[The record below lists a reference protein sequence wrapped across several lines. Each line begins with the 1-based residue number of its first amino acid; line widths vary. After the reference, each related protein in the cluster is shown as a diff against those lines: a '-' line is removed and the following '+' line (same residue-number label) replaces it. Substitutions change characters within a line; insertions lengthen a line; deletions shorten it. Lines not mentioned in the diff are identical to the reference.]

1 MDSTAV
7 IHSERA
13 ALSELVETA
22 RVADRAALAILADE
36 ITRRIERG
44 NRLAGGHLRAHV
56 GHLIVQLDEIFDAAF
71 PVGDPGDLRD
81 LLDIPWPTGS
91 RHALLSR
98 ALGVERGRLVPLDE
112 TAEQAIAA
120 GDVRLLRVLV
130 HTPLGC
136 LARHSRARLLQA
148 LHVAGA
154 LDAAAVERSFTADR
168 YLWDGIDGRSG
179 LTCADTVRD
188 HLDAFVWRL
197 VTAPEPPP
205 WTEFPER
212 PSPRGLR
219 FLTAALTW
227 PGDREVADHLGR
239 AELTSAEQSELITL
253 LRNDSPPEPTTPRH
267 DHPATSPH
275 VGHSVTSRHDQP
287 AAEPVTSRHD
297 QPAAEPVTSRHHQ
310 PQPTPSTS
318 PHDQPRAA
326 PLTPQHDL
334 PVTSPHDQPPAAPLT
349 PQHDLPVT
357 SPHDQPG
364 VAPLPSPHDRV
375 EADRQRVW
383 RWRVAA
389 GDAEALLPAFG
400 LEAAAPLLRLIQA
413 MPDGHEPFRQDR
425 AELLAVVEAVGV
437 ETARQL
443 LKRQPHELVSAV
455 LGDNRAAVLKRVKNN
470 ALQGIAAFGMLPL
483 APEETVLDRYLAL
496 REVAR
501 RGPALGPNRRIS
513 HAAAVDVALDHL
525 AQVTGAADPSRLEW
539 DCEARI
545 AAETPTAADAGDY
558 RIELR
563 FDGAEPLL
571 AVSRAGKPLKSVP
584 AAVRADPSYRELRE
598 HQDRLREQARR
609 MRTGLIERLVATAA
623 TLTPDE
629 LARLRS
635 LPAGAAMLPDLIWR
649 DQGGTVG
656 LLDDVDTTGPVRAV
670 HPFDLL
676 TEGTL
681 AAWQQEVVRRRLRQ
695 PVKQVFRE
703 LYVLTPAERAAV
715 DVSQRF
721 AGQTVTGRVAAQLL
735 SGRGW
740 STGHE
745 YGDHQATRPA
755 GDGLVAALSADLHG
769 YWGMGDVVLGGL
781 RFLRDGRPIA
791 LSGVPSVVFSEV
803 MRDLDLAVS
812 VAGTTPER
820 WGSPPQAETRARVLA
835 ALISDLG
842 LTGVTVDGA
851 AAIVRGTRATYRVHL
866 TSGSI
871 HVEPAGYLCV
881 VPAGFGATGHPR
893 LFLPF
898 ADDDR
903 MTSVILSKVL
913 LLSEDDRIT
922 DPSILQQLKAL
933 T

>member
-1 MDSTAV
+1 MLPDGYADV
-7 IHSERA
+7 IHTEQA
-13 ALSELVETA
+13 ALAELVETA
-22 RVADRAALAILADE
+22 RAADQATLAVLADE

-44 NRLAGGHLRAHV
+44 NGLAGGHLKARI
-56 GHLIVQLDEIFDAAF
+56 GHLTGQLDEIFDAAF
-71 PVGDPGDLRD
+71 PVGDPGDLRHI
-81 LLDIPWPTGS
+81 LDIPWPTAS
-91 RHALLSR
+91 RRALLSR
-98 ALGVERGRLVPLDE
+98 ALRVESGRLVMLDE
-112 TAEQAIAA
+112 TTEQAIAA
-120 GDVRLLRVLV
+120 GDVRLMLVLI
-130 HTPLGC
+130 HTPLGY

-154 LDAAAVERSFTADR
+154 LDAAAVERAFTADR
-168 YLWDGIDGRSG
+168 HLWDGIGGRLG
-179 LTCADTVRD
+179 LTCAESVRD

-205 WTEFPER
+205 WMEFPDG
-212 PSPRGLR
+212 PVPRGLR
-219 FLTAALTW
+219 FLRAALAW
-227 PGDREVADHLGR
+227 PGDRQIADHLGS
-239 AELTSAEQSELITL
+239 AELTTTEQAELVTFLRDRPEAEQ
-253 LRNDSPPEPTTPRH
+253 
-267 DHPATSPH
+267 
-275 VGHSVTSRHDQP
+275 
-287 AAEPVTSRHD
+287 
-297 QPAAEPVTSRHHQ
+297 
-310 PQPTPSTS
+310 
-318 PHDQPRAA
+318 
-326 PLTPQHDL
+326 
-334 PVTSPHDQPPAAPLT
+334 
-349 PQHDLPVT
+349 
-357 SPHDQPG
+357 
-364 VAPLPSPHDRV
+364 
-375 EADRQRVW
+375 QRVW

-389 GDAEALLPAFG
+389 GDADTLLPAFD
-400 LEAAAPLLRLIQA
+400 LEAAAPLLRLIRA

-425 AELLAVVEAVGV
+425 AAVLATVEAVGV
-437 ETARQL
+437 ESARRL

-483 APEETVLDRYLAL
+483 APDETVLDRYLAI
-496 REVAR
+496 REIAK

-525 AQVTGAADPSRLEW
+525 SQVSGAGFLEW
-539 DCEARI
+539 DCEAQI
-545 AAETPTAADAGDY
+545 AAEAPTTADAGDY
-558 RIELR
+558 RVELR
-563 FDGAEPLL
+563 FDGADPVL

-584 AAVRADPSYRELRE
+584 AAVRSHASYRELRE
-598 HQDRLREQARR
+598 HQERLREQARR
-609 MRTGLIERLVATAA
+609 MRTGLVERLVATTA

-635 LPAGAAMLPDLIWR
+635 LPAGEAMLPGLIWR
-649 DQGGTVG
+649 DRGGVIG
-656 LLDDVDTTGPVRAV
+656 LLDDVDVTGPVTAV

-676 TEGTL
+676 TAGTL
-681 AAWQQEVVRRRLRQ
+681 AHWQEEVVRRRLRQ
-695 PVKQVFRE
+695 PVKQAFRE

-715 DVSQRF
+715 GVSQRF

-735 SGRGW
+735 AGRGW

-755 GDGLVAALSADLHG
+755 GDGVVAALSADLHG
-769 YWGMGDVVLGGL
+769 YWGMGDVVIGGL
-781 RFLRDGRPIA
+781 RFLRDDRSIPLA
-791 LSGVPSVVFSEV
+791 DVSPVVFSEV

-812 VAGTTPER
+812 VAGTAPER
-820 WGSPPQAETRARVLA
+820 WGSPAQAESRARVLT
-835 ALISDLG
+835 ALIDDLG
-842 LTGVTVDGA
+842 LTGVTVDGTA
-851 AAIVRGTRATYRVHL
+851 AVVRGTRATYRVHL

-881 VPAGFGATGHPR
+881 VPADFGAAAHPR